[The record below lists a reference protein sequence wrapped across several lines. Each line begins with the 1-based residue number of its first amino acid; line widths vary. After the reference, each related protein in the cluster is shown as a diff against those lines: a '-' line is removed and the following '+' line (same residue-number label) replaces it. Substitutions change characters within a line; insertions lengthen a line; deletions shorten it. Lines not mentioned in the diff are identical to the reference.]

1 MLDQMILLAFDPK
14 AFKAHPKVKQF
25 YCLLEGKTPALLPTN
40 NLNLNTNT
48 VQKSISEGAY
58 PTSSNRPYTQLGK
71 RSYTNNLTP
80 PHHGATPEQM
90 RRAEENRRRA
100 LSIRTK
106 DSSRVELFHSLGANG
121 SGGSQQVSSQNQLTP
136 EQKTRMEENRNRA
149 RAIRA
154 RKAQEQQS
162 STGIIAPTSQSS
174 EVFDLT

>member
-48 VQKSISEGAY
+48 VQKSISEAY
-58 PTSSNRPYTQLGK
+58 PTSSNRPYDK

-106 DSSRVELFHSLGANG
+106 DSSRVELFHSSVANG
-121 SGGSQQVSSQNQLTP
+121 SGRSQQVSSQNQLTS

-162 STGIIAPTSQSS
+162 STEIIAPTNQSS